1 MVIEST
7 IAAMSKASDAAELNM
22 EEVIAEAKDA
32 LVDMKLAV
40 VANYLG
46 TTPTES

>member
-22 EEVIAEAKDA
+22 EVIAEAKDA